1 MREEIHKGIKDTW
14 AAALGL
20 IPLGLAFGLLMVQSG
35 FSWWWTPIFSIVI
48 YAGSMEFLAISMVTG
63 GVSALSSLLT
73 GFMVNFRHIFYG
85 LTFPR
90 KRINSSVGKAYSTY
104 ALTDETYA
112 IVLALPREERSTG
125 TRILSI
131 QIFCQILWV
140 GGGIVGALAGQVI
153 PSSVEGMKFALVAL
167 FVVLAMDSFRNNQD
181 LSLPLSAA
189 ALGILA
195 AFITPGQLLMVSLSA
210 YFLLLIIRYLLPRVD
225 NALTWRLQPLASTTV
240 KEDN

>member
-90 KRINSSVGKAYSTY
+90 KRI
-104 ALTDETYA
+104 
-112 IVLALPREERSTG
+112 
-125 TRILSI
+125 
-131 QIFCQILWV
+131 
-140 GGGIVGALAGQVI
+140 
-153 PSSVEGMKFALVAL
+153 
-167 FVVLAMDSFRNNQD
+167 
-181 LSLPLSAA
+181 
-189 ALGILA
+189 
-195 AFITPGQLLMVSLSA
+195 
-210 YFLLLIIRYLLPRVD
+210 
-225 NALTWRLQPLASTTV
+225 
-240 KEDN
+240 

>member
-1 MREEIHKGIKDTW
+1 MREDIAQGVRDTW
-14 AAALGL
+14 AAAIGL

-63 GVSALSSLLT
+63 GATAVASLVT

-90 KRINSSVGKAYSTY
+90 HRIHSRLGRAYSTY

-112 IVLALPREERSTG
+112 IVSSLPTDDRPTG
-125 TRILSI
+125 TRILTI
-131 QIFCQILWV
+131 QIFCQALWV

-153 PSSVEGMKFALVAL
+153 PSTVQGMEFALVAL

-181 LSLPLSAA
+181 FSLPLSAA
-189 ALGILA
+189 MVGILVA
-195 AFITPGQLLMVSLSA
+195 AFAPGQLLMVALSV
-210 YFLLLIIRYLLPRVD
+210 YFILLIIRYLSPRVD
-225 NALTWRLQPLASTTV
+225 AAFSLRRRGDLTRFR
-240 KEDN
+240 EEC

>member
-112 IVLALPREERSTG
+112 IVSALPREEPPTG

-131 QIFCQILWV
+131 QILCQILWV

-153 PSSVEGMKFALVAL
+153 PSSVEGMEFALVAL

-210 YFLLLIIRYLLPRVD
+210 YFLLLIIRYLSPRVD
-225 NALTWRLQPLASTTV
+225 NALTWRLQPLPSTTV